1 MPRVIEQGAGPVFLR
16 PLGHNQTTGHTVA
29 EFVHPF
35 FSQFIIFN
43 LCFARRRAGAAVSA
57 LQAKTGETS
66 PVPPSSRASDLWIGN
81 VRYGRLL
88 AFERT
93 AQSGCGVSSNTRAS
107 CARLTPARPCAPRS
121 KKGELYTKVTKIS

>member
-1 MPRVIEQGAGPVFLR
+1 MPRVIEQGAGQVFLR

-43 LCFARRRAGAAVSA
+43 LCFASRTSRGSVST

-93 AQSGCGVSSNTRAS
+93 LSQLSDC
-107 CARLTPARPCAPRS
+107 RLFSAFLDEA
-121 KKGELYTKVTKIS
+121 KVLKLRKAAIGN